1 MKKRLTRFLPFL
13 LAFTIALPSYSV
25 FAEEEN
31 QAKETQTNETNETQ
45 ADETTANDTL
55 SLAAETAV
63 LIDAASG
70 EILYDK
76 DADKKMYPASITK
89 LMTIL
94 LALENGKLT
103 DEITFS
109 HDAVYNIE
117 PGSAHIAILEGET
130 LTLEQVLRAIILRS
144 ANEASNGVAEYVDGS
159 VEAFAKHMTER
170 AKELGCTNTN
180 FVNANGLFDENHYT
194 TAHDMALI
202 ARELLK
208 HEEYR
213 SMMSETDY
221 EIPPTNL
228 QTETRYLHGQHQMLN
243 PNSIYY
249 YKDAIGGKTG
259 YTVEAGN
266 TLVTYAERDGL
277 TLIAVVMKC
286 NGAEHYT
293 DTAALFDYGFAN
305 YASVKIA
312 AVSDY
317 TSTVPVTE
325 TYNKKAVALGKVTI
339 APSEDVYYT
348 LPKGTD
354 ASAVTVKTDIPEGV
368 EGAVKKGQT
377 LGTLQL
383 SYNGKT
389 QTVDLIAQNAVDAL
403 TDTQKAELDK
413 SSLSGMV
420 KRVAI
425 GVGIAVIVLLLIFC
439 ITRFIG
445 YRSYQRRS
453 SCADKDP
460 AEEEI
465 TEDKQK
471 ADIRRNKFY
480 GVCFLFLFFIIP
492 KAQGFFP
499 ESHEYRRYRCRNSS
513 FSRPAPSLWK
523 VGAAFPFHSACSRRN
538 AQSAHREINP
548 QGMCRRL

>member
-13 LAFTIALPSYSV
+13 LAFTIALPSYSA

-31 QAKETQTNETNETQ
+31 QTKEPQTNETQ
-45 ADETTANDTL
+45 ANETTANDTL

-170 AKELGCTNTN
+170 AKELSCTNTN

-305 YASVKIA
+305 YASVKVA

-325 TYNKKAVALGKVTI
+325 TYNKKAVDLGKVTI

-354 ASAVTVKTDIPEGV
+354 ASAVTIKTDIPEGV

-383 SYNGKT
+383 SYDGKT

-413 SSLSGMV
+413 SSLSGIV

-425 GVGIAVIVLLLIFC
+425 GAGIAVIVLLLIFC

-445 YRSYQRRS
+445 YRSYQRR
-453 SCADKDP
+453 
-460 AEEEI
+460 
-465 TEDKQK
+465 KQLRRQRPHR
-471 ADIRRNKFY
+471 RRN
-480 GVCFLFLFFIIP
+480 
-492 KAQGFFP
+492 
-499 ESHEYRRYRCRNSS
+499 YRR
-513 FSRPAPSLWK
+513 
-523 VGAAFPFHSACSRRN
+523 
-538 AQSAHREINP
+538 
-548 QGMCRRL
+548 

>member
-1 MKKRLTRFLPFL
+1 MMLKNRWKKAACLLLTIVSTACLGKVDVK
-13 LAFTIALPSYSV
+13 A
-25 FAEEEN
+25 
-31 QAKETQTNETNETQ
+31 
-45 ADETTANDTL
+45 ADYWPDAPETL
-55 SLAAETAV
+55 SPSVILMEEST
-63 LIDAASG
+63 G
-70 EILYDK
+70 TILYEKNSDE
-76 DADKKMYPASITK
+76 AHYPASITK
-89 LMTIL
+89 IMTTL
-94 LALENGKLT
+94 LALENGNLS
-103 DEITFS
+103 DMVTFS
-109 HDAVYNIE
+109 DDAINNTE
-117 PGSAHIAILEGET
+117 GSGIARDYGEQM
-130 LTLEQVLRAIILRS
+130 TLEQCLYGVMLES
-144 ANEASNGVAEYVDGS
+144 ANECAYAVAEHVGGTVEKFVDMMN
-159 VEAFAKHMTER
+159 AK
-170 AKELGCTNTN
+170 AKELGCTNTH
-180 FVNANGLFDENHYT
+180 FANPHGLQDENHYT

-445 YRSYQRRS
+445 YRSYQRR
-453 SCADKDP
+453 
-460 AEEEI
+460 
-465 TEDKQK
+465 KQLRRQRPRR
-471 ADIRRNKFY
+471 RRN
-480 GVCFLFLFFIIP
+480 
-492 KAQGFFP
+492 
-499 ESHEYRRYRCRNSS
+499 YRR
-513 FSRPAPSLWK
+513 
-523 VGAAFPFHSACSRRN
+523 
-538 AQSAHREINP
+538 
-548 QGMCRRL
+548 

>member
-1 MKKRLTRFLPFL
+1 
-13 LAFTIALPSYSV
+13 
-25 FAEEEN
+25 
-31 QAKETQTNETNETQ
+31 
-45 ADETTANDTL
+45 
-55 SLAAETAV
+55 
-63 LIDAASG
+63 
-70 EILYDK
+70 
-76 DADKKMYPASITK
+76 
-89 LMTIL
+89 
-94 LALENGKLT
+94 
-103 DEITFS
+103 
-109 HDAVYNIE
+109 
-117 PGSAHIAILEGET
+117 
-130 LTLEQVLRAIILRS
+130 
-144 ANEASNGVAEYVDGS
+144 
-159 VEAFAKHMTER
+159 MTER

-305 YASVKIA
+305 YASVKVA

-325 TYNKKAVALGKVTI
+325 TYNKKAVDLGKVTI

-354 ASAVTVKTDIPEGV
+354 ASAVTIKTDIPEGV

-383 SYNGKT
+383 SYDGKT

-413 SSLSGMV
+413 SSLSGIA

-425 GVGIAVIVLLLIFC
+425 DAGIAVIVLLLIFC

-445 YRSYQRRS
+445 YRSYQRR
-453 SCADKDP
+453 
-460 AEEEI
+460 
-465 TEDKQK
+465 KQLRRQRPHR
-471 ADIRRNKFY
+471 RRN
-480 GVCFLFLFFIIP
+480 
-492 KAQGFFP
+492 
-499 ESHEYRRYRCRNSS
+499 YRR
-513 FSRPAPSLWK
+513 
-523 VGAAFPFHSACSRRN
+523 
-538 AQSAHREINP
+538 
-548 QGMCRRL
+548 

>member
-249 YKDAIGGKTG
+249 YIYYYKDAIGGKTG

-368 EGAVKKGQT
+368 EGTVKKGQT

-425 GVGIAVIVLLLIFC
+425 GVGIAAIVLLLIFC

-445 YRSYQRRS
+445 YRSYQRR
-453 SCADKDP
+453 
-460 AEEEI
+460 
-465 TEDKQK
+465 KQLRRQRPRR
-471 ADIRRNKFY
+471 RRN
-480 GVCFLFLFFIIP
+480 
-492 KAQGFFP
+492 
-499 ESHEYRRYRCRNSS
+499 YRR
-513 FSRPAPSLWK
+513 
-523 VGAAFPFHSACSRRN
+523 
-538 AQSAHREINP
+538 
-548 QGMCRRL
+548 